1 MIGKPEWFKIRRFGG
16 WGITP
21 DSWQGWVYLAFIIF
35 PFVLFQAL
43 PFWSEEVRGV
53 ITAVWMVFLLIDV
66 TDIMIRLRKDEREK
80 IEEAI
85 AERNAAWAMVTVLV
99 SFLLYRMLTA
109 AVKNQ
114 VDVDWTAAAALG
126 TGAIVKTWT
135 HLRFRKK

>member
-35 PFVLFQAL
+35 PFVIFQAL
-43 PFWSEEVRGV
+43 PFWSEEVRVV
-53 ITAVWMVFLLIDV
+53 ITAVWMVFLLVDV

>member
-35 PFVLFQAL
+35 PFVIFQAL
-43 PFWSEEVRGV
+43 PYWSEEVRRM
-53 ITAVWMVFLLIDV
+53 ITTVWMVFLLVDV
-66 TDIMIRLRKDEREK
+66 TDIMVRLGKDEREK

-85 AERNAAWAMVTVLV
+85 AERNAAWTMVVVLV
-99 SFLLYRMLTA
+99 SFLLYRMLSA

-114 VDVDWTAAAALG
+114 VDIDWTAATALG
-126 TGAIVKTWT
+126 VGAIVKTLT
-135 HLRFRKK
+135 HFKFTKK